1 MLQPFVVRLDWHDI
15 VDRLL
20 FYNFLSFL
28 CQLFILYFFALLLL
42 LLLLPL
48 QELIGGLVSSIEI
61 DMQDDE
67 IQK

>member
-42 LLLLPL
+42 LLLPL